1 MIPYGK
7 QYLSADDFAS
17 VHSALES
24 PHLTV
29 GPRIRQFEDALEK
42 LTGAKHAI
50 ACANG
55 TAALH
60 LACLA
65 AGIAAGDRVLTSP
78 ITFVASGNCAE
89 FCGGLVDFIDID
101 PHTLCLS
108 PTLLKRYCET
118 GAIPTLV
125 IPVDFAGVPAAL
137 PEIYELSR
145 HHGFRV
151 IEDAAHSI
159 GSTYTHNG
167 VEYQCGSCA
176 HSDMAIFSFHP
187 VKTVTTGEGGAVL
200 TNDDELAQ
208 RLRSFR
214 AHGIERAPERMTRWD
229 GPWYYEMQSLGFNY
243 RITDFQCA
251 LGLSQLTQLDNF
263 KQKRAAIVDEYRAIF
278 SHDTRLIVPE
288 LQADSS
294 PCYHLFPL
302 QFAEGPARR
311 LDMYTHLLQRGIQ
324 TQVHYIPVYW
334 HPYYKTKYGY
344 PEGYC
349 PAAEKYYSGC
359 LSLPLYPAMSRP
371 EIDHVVS
378 CVLEGMT
385 RQVANQPGQ
394 SLLAS

>member
-7 QYLSADDFAS
+7 QSLSAEDIDA
-17 VHSALES
+17 VRAALLS

-29 GPRIRQFEDALEK
+29 GPRIRQFEEALEN

-50 ACANG
+50 VCANG

-65 AGIAAGDRVLTSP
+65 AGISEGDLVVTSP

-89 FCGGLVDFIDID
+89 FCGGWVDFVDID
-101 PHTLCLS
+101 PTTLCLS
-108 PTLLKRYCET
+108 PTLLRRYCET
-118 GAIPTLV
+118 VAVPKLV

-137 PEIYELSR
+137 PEIHALSQQY
-145 HHGFRV
+145 GFRI

-200 TNDDELAQ
+200 TNDDGLAQ
-208 RLRSFR
+208 RLRSLR
-214 AHGIERAPERMTRWD
+214 AHGVERAPERLTRWD

-251 LGLSQLTQLDNF
+251 LGLSQLTQLDEF
-263 KQKRAAIVDEYRAIF
+263 KEKRAAIVDQYRAAF
-278 SHDTRLIVPE
+278 SRDERLIVP
-288 LQADSS
+288 ATPTDSS

-302 QFAEGPARR
+302 QYREGPARR
-311 LDMYTHLLQRGIQ
+311 LDMYTHLLCCGIQ
-324 TQVHYIPVYW
+324 TQVHYIPAYW
-334 HPYYKTKYGY
+334 HPYYQKKYGY
-344 PEGYC
+344 REGYC
-349 PAAEKYYSGC
+349 AAAENYYSGC
-359 LSLPLYPAMSRP
+359 LSLPLYPSMTRP
-371 EIDHVVS
+371 ELDHVIASVH
-378 CVLEGMT
+378 EGMT
-385 RQVANQPGQ
+385 RHVTTQTDQ
-394 SLLAS
+394 SLFAS